1 MAASVLMMD
10 LKTDA
15 ISFVVGS
22 GGGGCLGC
30 VLWFVFGRWRWFVC
44 GGVPIVERVNAPL
57 DATFPVWTLAT
68 ILSIFFTVNCQ
79 RDRCA

>member
-15 ISFVVGS
+15 ISFVVVS

-30 VLWFVFGRWRWFVC
+30 VLWFVFGRWR
-44 GGVPIVERVNAPL
+44 
-57 DATFPVWTLAT
+57 
-68 ILSIFFTVNCQ
+68 
-79 RDRCA
+79 